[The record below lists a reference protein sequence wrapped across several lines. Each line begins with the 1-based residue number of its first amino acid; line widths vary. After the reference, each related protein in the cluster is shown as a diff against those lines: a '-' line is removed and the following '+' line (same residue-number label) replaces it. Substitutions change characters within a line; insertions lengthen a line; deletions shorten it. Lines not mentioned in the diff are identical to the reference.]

1 MKNYINQMVFTS
13 QDFESMLD
21 HFSTLQKKG
30 LNYNFQE
37 YFKAITS
44 AILCKTLTIKM

>member
-21 HFSTLQKKG
+21 HFSTLQKKR